1 MPHPKKI
8 ALACALALAATTVLA
23 QGHVIKDIR
32 LEGISRTEAG
42 TVFSHLPIRVGDTY
56 SPELGAESLRSLY
69 ASGMFQDVQ
78 LDMDGNVL
86 VVRVQERPTVAN
98 IHTTGI
104 SEFDAKG
111 VEKSLRDVGLA
122 EGFIFDRAV
131 LDRAVQELRRQ
142 YLSRGRYSADVKV
155 TVTPVERNRVRI
167 NIDVDEGPAA
177 KIQQIRFVGNKVYDE
192 GDLRDE
198 MQLGTPNWFSWYTK
212 RDQYSREKLTADLEA
227 IRALY
232 NNNGYLDF
240 KIDSTQVSVSPDK
253 SEIFVTINIDEG
265 KKYTIKDIRLTGDML
280 GLEPEFEDLVDIKP
294 GSVYNAS
301 EVNGLAKKF
310 TDRLSALGYAFAR
323 AIPNPVVDPENPDE
337 VSVIYTIDP
346 GRRVYVRKVNITGNT
361 RTQDEVIRR
370 EVRQYEA
377 SWFDSDKVAV
387 SRDRIDRLGFFETVT
402 AEPEPVP
409 GSPDEVDLAVNVKE
423 RPTGNISIGAGYS
436 TSEGIVLSGGFS
448 QNNVFGTGN
457 SLSLEVNTSKSSRTY
472 AASFTQPYITTS
484 GISQSFEIYDRKLDL
499 DELEITDDV
508 KYETYGAGVTYGVPI
523 TENDQIF
530 LGGKFEMTD
539 VTVGSGAPR
548 RYVDYVNDYGKKPK
562 SIAAT
567 IGWSRDTRDNIL
579 APTRGRYQRLF
590 GEISLPVL
598 DLKYYRATYQFQQF
612 VPVTKSITFA
622 FNTELG
628 YGDGYAGKQYPFFK
642 NFYGGGIGSVRGYDT
657 SSLGPRDTDGDAS
670 GGNRK
675 LNFSLEL
682 LTPIPGA
689 DRTLRMFTFLD
700 GGWVWGRKAFYKQA
714 ANGSYVV
721 DRYEKDKLDL
731 GDLRYSVGFG
741 LAWISPMGPLKLS
754 FAFPLNKRTV
764 TSFRDSNSK
773 LVQVSNKF
781 VAQLNNCVGDT
792 FMQKKWLAVALV
804 SALVCSAATA
814 VQAEVKIGVVSTE
827 VILRDSAAAQAASK
841 KLEQEFSKRDK
852 ELNAAGQRLKNDV
865 ERFEKN
871 AGTMTEQE
879 RIRKQR
885 DLAERDRDFQRRQR
899 ELREDFNQR
908 RNEELQKLLRQANTV
923 IKNIA
928 QREKY
933 DLILQE
939 AIYVNPKID
948 ITDQVLKELK

>member
-155 TVTPVERNRVRI
+155 TVTPVERNRDRI

-337 VSVIYTIDP
+337 VSVVYTIDP

-754 FAFPLNKRTV
+754 FAFPLNKK
-764 TSFRDSNSK
+764 DS
-773 LVQVSNKF
+773 
-781 VAQLNNCVGDT
+781 D
-792 FMQKKWLAVALV
+792 
-804 SALVCSAATA
+804 
-814 VQAEVKIGVVSTE
+814 
-827 VILRDSAAAQAASK
+827 
-841 KLEQEFSKRDK
+841 
-852 ELNAAGQRLKNDV
+852 
-865 ERFEKN
+865 
-871 AGTMTEQE
+871 
-879 RIRKQR
+879 
-885 DLAERDRDFQRRQR
+885 
-899 ELREDFNQR
+899 
-908 RNEELQKLLRQANTV
+908 ELQRFQFQIGTGF
-923 IKNIA
+923 
-928 QREKY
+928 
-933 DLILQE
+933 
-939 AIYVNPKID
+939 
-948 ITDQVLKELK
+948 